1 MSPVGP
7 VTRLAGYQGEFC
19 DQFNIYGEIQDASG
33 SPERARYLHLARSGS
48 QSQRR
53 ICFILPA
60 HGASHIIR
68 EISAPS
74 TGNKLKKQ
82 TKMVEHKLVFV
93 HSCNFT
99 DKGIIRIPLSLL
111 RRRS

>member
-1 MSPVGP
+1 MRPVVPSGQDSSILP
-7 VTRLAGYQGEFC
+7 SRLAK
-19 DQFNIYGEIQDASG
+19 
-33 SPERARYLHLARSGS
+33 
-48 QSQRR
+48 SQRR
-53 ICFILPA
+53 ICFIFPA

-99 DKGIIRIPLSLL
+99 DKGIIRIP
-111 RRRS
+111 